1 MNILF
6 FFISQFSIS
15 PHDNFF
21 TIKNKMAI
29 EEKIIKRIF
38 VVILLSCLGNK
49 LFLNQ
54 YFSEANFVFFT
65 NKSWRQENG
74 TQLKTIRIY

>member
-1 MNILF
+1 M
-6 FFISQFSIS
+6 
-15 PHDNFF
+15 
-21 TIKNKMAI
+21 TI

-54 YFSEANFVFFT
+54 YFSEANFDLFIIT

-74 TQLKTIRIY
+74 T

>member
-1 MNILF
+1 
-6 FFISQFSIS
+6 
-15 PHDNFF
+15 
-21 TIKNKMAI
+21 MAI

-54 YFSEANFVFFT
+54 YFSEANFDLFIIT

>member
-1 MNILF
+1 
-6 FFISQFSIS
+6 
-15 PHDNFF
+15 
-21 TIKNKMAI
+21 MAI

-54 YFSEANFVFFT
+54 YFSEANFDLFIIT
-65 NKSWRQENG
+65 NKSWRHENG

>member
-1 MNILF
+1 
-6 FFISQFSIS
+6 
-15 PHDNFF
+15 
-21 TIKNKMAI
+21 MAI

-54 YFSEANFVFFT
+54 YFSEANFDLFIIT
-65 NKSWRQENG
+65 NKS
-74 TQLKTIRIY
+74 

>member
-1 MNILF
+1 
-6 FFISQFSIS
+6 
-15 PHDNFF
+15 
-21 TIKNKMAI
+21 MAI

-38 VVILLSCLGNK
+38 VVILLSCLRNK

-54 YFSEANFVFFT
+54 YFSEANFDLFIIT

>member
-1 MNILF
+1 
-6 FFISQFSIS
+6 
-15 PHDNFF
+15 
-21 TIKNKMAI
+21 MAI

-38 VVILLSCLGNK
+38 VVILLSCLRNK

-54 YFSEANFVFFT
+54 YFSEANFDLFIIT
-65 NKSWRQENG
+65 DKSWRQENG

>member
-1 MNILF
+1 M
-6 FFISQFSIS
+6 
-15 PHDNFF
+15 
-21 TIKNKMAI
+21 TI

-54 YFSEANFVFFT
+54 YFSEANFDLFIIT

>member
-1 MNILF
+1 M
-6 FFISQFSIS
+6 
-15 PHDNFF
+15 
-21 TIKNKMAI
+21 TI

-54 YFSEANFVFFT
+54 YFSEANFDLFIIT
-65 NKSWRQENG
+65 NKNWRQENG